1 MNSTV
6 NSTVDGVTAE
16 LVVGGI
22 LLPVAALVIVFDL
35 LVIAALIADDETVR
49 SIRWILGNLL
59 IAGVMGVLELVVNVI
74 FIIGSA
80 LDPNMAQ
87 YVTTACLVYTP
98 LYTLGNSGRVLM
110 ATFYAITVFVVVKWW
125 NKPVLAPRNTKY
137 FIIATVFVWVLAI
150 LLAGLIFPSDVI
162 TIFCKAMATEMN
174 SIPLDAALLLYILV
188 SLLLILI
195 TLHFLFV
202 TVCLIKRQTITENS
216 ASSIALLKFGF
227 FLVFGQGINA
237 VGQIVCPAVLW
248 VLSTNTD
255 VDLLILVL
263 MPTYTLSLLLT
274 PILICIFF
282 KPVRLKLRTWLCSCC
297 NKCSLGITASQGA
310 ISTANML

>member
-1 MNSTV
+1 MSGNVTLNSTV
-6 NSTVDGVTAE
+6 NSTADEATAE

-35 LVIAALIADDETVR
+35 LVIVALIADDETVR

-59 IAGVMGVLELVVNVI
+59 IAGVVGALGLVLNVI

-80 LDPNMAQ
+80 LDPNMVQ

-137 FIIATVFVWVLAI
+137 FIIATVFVWVVAI
-150 LLAGLIFPSDVI
+150 LIASLIFPSNVI
-162 TIFCKAMATEMN
+162 TIFCKTTSTEVN
-174 SIPLDAALLLYILV
+174 DAPLDAASLSFILV

-195 TLHFLFV
+195 TLHFLFA

-216 ASSIALLKFGF
+216 ASRNALPKLWF

-237 VGQIVCPAVLW
+237 NQF
-248 VLSTNTD
+248 LSSG
-255 VDLLILVL
+255 ILGTVN
-263 MPTYTLSLLLT
+263 S
-274 PILICIFF
+274 
-282 KPVRLKLRTWLCSCC
+282 
-297 NKCSLGITASQGA
+297 N
-310 ISTANML
+310 

>member
-6 NSTVDGVTAE
+6 NSTADEATAE

-35 LVIAALIADDETVR
+35 LVNAALVTDDETVR
-49 SIRWILGNLL
+49 SIHWILSNLL
-59 IAGVMGVLELVVNVI
+59 IAGVVGALELVLNVI

-125 NKPVLAPRNTKY
+125 SEPVLVPRNTKY

-150 LLAGLIFPSDVI
+150 LLAGLIFPSNVI
-162 TIFCKAMATEMN
+162 TIFCKTTATEVKDQT
-174 SIPLDAALLLYILV
+174 S
-188 SLLLILI
+188 ILI
-195 TLHFLFV
+195 
-202 TVCLIKRQTITENS
+202 K
-216 ASSIALLKFGF
+216 SILY
-227 FLVFGQGINA
+227 Q
-237 VGQIVCPAVLW
+237 
-248 VLSTNTD
+248 
-255 VDLLILVL
+255 
-263 MPTYTLSLLLT
+263 
-274 PILICIFF
+274 
-282 KPVRLKLRTWLCSCC
+282 
-297 NKCSLGITASQGA
+297 
-310 ISTANML
+310 